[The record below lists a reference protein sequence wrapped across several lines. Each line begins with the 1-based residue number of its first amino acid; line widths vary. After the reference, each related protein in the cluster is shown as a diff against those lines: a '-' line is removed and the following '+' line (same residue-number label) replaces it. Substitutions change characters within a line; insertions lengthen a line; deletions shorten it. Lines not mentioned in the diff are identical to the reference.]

1 MKTKIKKL
9 TFIFFLLCNFNAIG
23 QTFTQTF
30 IDRCTGDVKIVTA
43 NFSSGSAI
51 VSFYDKVRIFTYE
64 EFINGTLQI
73 WLIQQYEWWQALSPC
88 SLNNQQ
94 SQNAQQTAQN
104 AQDAAAN
111 AAASSASSTTTDVNV
126 PEVEVTT
133 TVETPTVET
142 TTETPTTEVSTETP
156 TTETTTT
163 ETTTETNTEVEVEV
177 ETTTETQTETT
188 EVETETSTEVETETT
203 TEETTTETSTEE
215 TTTEETSTETE
226 TETEE
231 VSTEES
237 STEET
242 TTEESTE
249 ETSTEE
255 STEESSSEESTEEN
269 TEESTEE
276 NSEESSE
283 ESNEES
289 NEEESTEE
297 TEEESTEE
305 ESDESTEEES
315 EEETDE
321 EESTEEEES
330 EEEESDEEESE
341 EESDDEDSEEE
352 EEEKRKSRML
362 PIILKADAMAMQ
374 SVSGRYNGVLM
385 VGMSQTSLF
394 GDRSYGITG
403 MLYDNLKQWGISS
416 NTSKVTMTED
426 YKVAWIDG
434 LSLSYMRNFKAN
446 SIGISASRMKPLGKW
461 GTVGVGF
468 NGSNMWM
475 KDMDGIKSNIMSF
488 SYNILYTNSFK
499 VNEKINYA
507 PALIFAQSPISYL
520 NNRKFGL
527 TSRDQIYILS
537 NSYTL
542 KLTKVFSVNLN
553 WTIIASTNEFMPIMN
568 SFMIGSKIPL

>member
-9 TFIFFLLCNFNAIG
+9 TFILFLFCNFNAVG
-23 QTFTQTF
+23 QVFTQTF

-73 WLIQQYEWWQALSPC
+73 WLVQQYEWWQALSPC

-142 TTETPTTEVSTETP
+142 TETPTTEVSTETP
-156 TTETTTT
+156 TTETTT
-163 ETTTETNTEVEVEV
+163 ETTTEVEVEVEV

-226 TETEE
+226 TEE

-255 STEESSSEESTEEN
+255 STEESSSEESTEET

-352 EEEKRKSRML
+352 EKEKRKSRML

-385 VGMSQTSLF
+385 MGMSQTSLY

-416 NTSKVTMTED
+416 NTSKVTITD
-426 YKVAWIDG
+426 DFKVAWIDG
-434 LSLSYMRNFKAN
+434 LSLSYMRNFKSN
-446 SIGISASRMKPLGKW
+446 SVGISASRMKPMGKW

-475 KDMDGIKSNIMSF
+475 KDIDGVKSNIMSF

-520 NNRKFGL
+520 NNKKFGL
-527 TSRDQIYILS
+527 TSRDQIYILA

-553 WTIIASTNEFMPIMN
+553 WTIVASTNEFMPIMN